1 MNIYTD
7 DGTQGVLDFAK
18 AKHEL
23 EGVSS
28 ITNAESRRAAL
39 SELTTAALLDIAYSL
54 RSVGAEASL
63 ALLGS
68 GVLTS
73 TEPEPDEPTDDRDF
87 LVVGDLV
94 HRRDDTEPGEV
105 VKVGVTEGETFADVA
120 FANGSEG
127 RYFQRDLVRLR
138 GDNVDPEF
146 VETIVESVG
155 DAATTD
161 EPGGTDAAEGYA
173 DDLDD
178 DFEGDDFTAAESA
191 LDTLRAN
198 EAARK
203 AGKKKGGK
211 K

>member
-68 GVLTS
+68 GVLAS
-73 TEPEPDEPTDDRDF
+73 TEPEADEPVDDRDF

-94 HRRDDTEPGEV
+94 RRADDTEPGEV

-146 VETIVESVG
+146 VEKIVESV
-155 DAATTD
+155 
-161 EPGGTDAAEGYA
+161 GTDAAEGYA

-178 DFEGDDFTAAESA
+178 DFEGDNFTAAESA

-203 AGKKKGGK
+203 AVKKKGGK

>member
-1 MNIYTD
+1 MNIYED
-7 DGTQGVLDFAK
+7 DGTRGVLDFAK

-23 EGVSS
+23 EGISS

-155 DAATTD
+155 EAATTD
-161 EPGGTDAAEGYA
+161 DAPADAAEGYA

-178 DFEGDDFTAAESA
+178 DFEGDTFTAAESA

-203 AGKKKGGK
+203 AAKKKGGK

>member
-73 TEPEPDEPTDDRDF
+73 TELEADEPTDDRDF

-155 DAATTD
+155 EAATTD
-161 EPGGTDAAEGYA
+161 DGTADPADGYA

-178 DFEGDDFTAAESA
+178 DFEGDSFTAAESA

>member
-1 MNIYTD
+1 MNIYED
-7 DGTQGVLDFAK
+7 DGTRGVLDFAK
-18 AKHEL
+18 AKREL

-73 TEPEPDEPTDDRDF
+73 TEPEPDEPADDRDF

-155 DAATTD
+155 EAATTD
-161 EPGGTDAAEGYA
+161 DAPAETAEGYA

-178 DFEGDDFTAAESA
+178 DFEGDTFTAAESA

-203 AGKKKGGK
+203 AAKKKGGK

>member
-7 DGTQGVLDFAK
+7 DGTQGVLDFTK

-68 GVLTS
+68 GVFTS
-73 TEPEPDEPTDDRDF
+73 SEPEADEPADDRDF

-94 HRRDDTEPGEV
+94 HRSDDTEPGEV

-146 VETIVESVG
+146 IETIVESVG
-155 DAATTD
+155 EAVTTD
-161 EPGGTDAAEGYA
+161 DAPAEAADGYA

-178 DFEGDDFTAAESA
+178 DFEGDNFTAAESA

-203 AGKKKGGK
+203 AAKKKGGK

>member
-73 TEPEPDEPTDDRDF
+73 TEPEHDEPTDDRDF

-105 VKVGVTEGETFADVA
+105 MKVGVTEGETFADVA
-120 FANGSEG
+120 FANGSDG

-138 GDNVDPEF
+138 GDNVDPEY
-146 VETIVESVG
+146 VESIVERVG
-155 DAATTD
+155 EVATTD
-161 EPGGTDAAEGYA
+161 DALDDPADGYA

-203 AGKKKGGK
+203 AAKKKGGK

>member
-68 GVLTS
+68 GVLTPS
-73 TEPEPDEPTDDRDF
+73 EPEPDEPTDDRDF
-87 LVVGDLV
+87 LVIGDLV

-155 DAATTD
+155 EAATTD
-161 EPGGTDAAEGYA
+161 DAPADPADGYA

-178 DFEGDDFTAAESA
+178 DFEGDTFTAAESA

-203 AGKKKGGK
+203 AAKKGKGKKA
-211 K
+211 

>member
-7 DGTQGVLDFAK
+7 DSTQVILDFAK
-18 AKHEL
+18 AKYEL

-54 RSVGAEASL
+54 RPVGAEASL
-63 ALLGS
+63 ALLGP
-68 GVLTS
+68 GVLTGP
-73 TEPEPDEPTDDRDF
+73 EPEPDKPADDRDF
-87 LVVGDLV
+87 LLVGDLV
-94 HRRDDTEPGEV
+94 HRVDDTEPGEV
-105 VKVGVTEGETFADVA
+105 VKVGFTEGETFADVA

-146 VETIVESVG
+146 VETTVESVG
-155 DAATTD
+155 EAATTD
-161 EPGGTDAAEGYA
+161 DEPADPADGYA

-178 DFEGDDFTAAESA
+178 DFEGDNFTAAESA

-203 AGKKKGGK
+203 AAKKKGGK

>member
-73 TEPEPDEPTDDRDF
+73 TEPEADEPTDDRDF

-120 FANGSEG
+120 FANGSDG

-155 DAATTD
+155 EAVTTD
-161 EPGGTDAAEGYA
+161 DETADPADGYA

-178 DFEGDDFTAAESA
+178 DFEGDNFTAAASA

-203 AGKKKGGK
+203 AAKKKGGK

>member
-1 MNIYTD
+1 MNIYEE

-18 AKHEL
+18 AKREL
-23 EGVSS
+23 KGVSS

-87 LVVGDLV
+87 FVVGDLV

-138 GDNVDPEF
+138 GDNVDPAF

-155 DAATTD
+155 EAVTADDAPAD
-161 EPGGTDAAEGYA
+161 PADGYA

-178 DFEGDDFTAAESA
+178 DFEGDNFTAAESA

-203 AGKKKGGK
+203 AAKKKGGK